1 MSETIRTKH
10 VEIDD
15 APSRENRVSL
25 AELLVGVGWLAYQV
39 TRLAVKGT
47 IAGVKQTAK
56 AVQVMRENSQAP
68 QPLTLSGAS
77 RIVSDAP
84 DAAPALR
91 ELAAHPGLAIPVS
104 QAPEWRR
111 RLNQLSPASNKVE
124 IATFAREIIQA
135 RQEYLQS
142 TALQIA
148 ARACTGIGFTPR
160 TVRGTPGLLT
170 ATSGDG
176 GRKITIEVAKGND
189 GDMRMYF
196 DTHGFRGGECTRM
209 LDTLQEELRARGV
222 RFRIDCRR
230 RKDRSPA
237 IDVTRI
243 PSRQRMA
250 R

>member
-84 DAAPALR
+84 DAATALR

-111 RLNQLSPASNKVE
+111 RLNQLSSVSNKVE

-135 RQEYLQS
+135 RQEHLQS
-142 TALQIA
+142 TALQLA
-148 ARACTGIGFTPR
+148 AGACAGIGFTPR
-160 TVRGTPGLLT
+160 MVRGTPGLLT
-170 ATSGDG
+170 ATSSDG

-189 GDMRMYF
+189 GDLRMHF
-196 DTHGFRGGECTRM
+196 DTHGFRGGECTRT
-209 LDTLQEELRARGV
+209 LDALQKELRTRGV
-222 RFRIDCRR
+222 SFRIDSRR
-230 RKDRSPA
+230 RKDRSPVF
-237 IDVTRI
+237 DGGCLRQVRRI
-243 PSRQRMA
+243 GR
-250 R
+250 